1 MESKLT
7 KNLAE
12 WQEIYLGIQAL
23 MQESLPFKEAYWLA
37 RNHDRVESVI
47 KHLDTVRLKMLEE
60 MADKGEDGKPV
71 MIDQTPGG
79 QGQQYQIK
87 ENWASFQ
94 KSWQEV
100 ISQEETIEIRL
111 LSLEKIGKK
120 LETIKPA
127 VLKMVMPILEM
138 EEGKE

>member
-7 KNLAE
+7 KTLAE

-37 RNHDRVESVI
+37 RNNDRVESVI

-60 MADKGEDGKPV
+60 VADKGEDGKPV
-71 MIDQTPGG
+71 MIDPPPGM
-79 QGQQYQIK
+79 QGQQYSLSQ
-87 ENWASFQ
+87 NWEAFQ
-94 KSWQEV
+94 TAWQEV
-100 ISQEETIEIRL
+100 ISQEESIEIRP
-111 LSLEKIGKK
+111 LSLDKIGEK

-127 VLKMVMPILEM
+127 ILKMVMPILEM

>member
-7 KNLAE
+7 KTLAE

-37 RNHDRVESVI
+37 RNHDRVEAVI

-71 MIDQTPGG
+71 MIDQPPGM

-87 ENWASFQ
+87 GNWTAFQ
-94 KSWQEV
+94 KSWQEI
-100 ISQEETIEIRL
+100 ISQEETIEVRL
-111 LSLEKIGKK
+111 LSLDKIGDK

-127 VLKMVMPILEM
+127 ILKMVMPILEM